1 MYEHQRRPPV
11 DPWMDTFRKFPRK
24 LRLMFACVLPCVS
37 VRPRASISVLA
48 MSGSA
53 EEHMGTSLP
62 ARCKRKAAPV
72 FDVWEYFD
80 KAEADGTLASEFNEI
95 TKQHVSFGRRIARLH
110 SGSPR
115 SGAEESTSK
124 DFASLFLV
132 CFLPLI
138 IPAMQS
144 SDTARHQESLPH

>member
-11 DPWMDTFRKFPRK
+11 DPWMYTFRKFPRK

-80 KAEADGTLASEFNEI
+80 KAEADGTVASEFNEI
-95 TKQHVSFGRRIARLH
+95 TKQRVSFGRRIARLH
-110 SGSPR
+110 SGSPAPARRKVHQRISLRYFWYRCVFYR
-115 SGAEESTSK
+115 S
-124 DFASLFLV
+124 
-132 CFLPLI
+132 
-138 IPAMQS
+138 S
-144 SDTARHQESLPH
+144 SPHAK